1 MASYCTPADV
11 RGAFPN
17 FNANQAGS
25 VSDVSIQTWL
35 NDAKAEIRAR
45 FLRRGIDPDSPA
57 WTADTD
63 QANILHKL
71 NLESGIRDLAHVLEY
86 SWAKQNMDGFN
97 SETVRSPLGAKRFSD
112 GRFAAITLGEYDALF
127 LNASGPP
134 VQHLDPEPVLQDVIA
149 GGNQDPSV
157 TAQMN
162 GYDIFFSK
170 GMFGSNTGG
179 TV

>member
-1 MASYCTPADV
+1 MASYCNPTDV
-11 RGAFPN
+11 RNAFPS
-17 FNANQAGS
+17 FQGNQSGS
-25 VSDVSIQTWL
+25 IADTTIQTWL
-35 NDAKAEIRAR
+35 DDAKAEIRAR
-45 FLRRGIDPDSPA
+45 FLRRAIDPDNPSWIA
-57 WTADTD
+57 GTD

-97 SETVRSPLGAKRFSD
+97 TETVRSPLGAKRFSD

-127 LNASGPP
+127 LNASGTP
-134 VQHLDPEPVLQDVIA
+134 VQHLDVQPALQGVIA
-149 GGNQDPSV
+149 GGDQDPNM

-170 GMFGSNTGG
+170 NMFGPNSGG